1 MKWLR
6 RLFSCAEDHG
16 MNAQDERESIVA
28 QRGGLLR
35 MNSAQVAEKT
45 RASVLKPFDKA
56 RINSVEGLSRGVS
69 FLTAVASLTVCLGL
83 SSCGYTTRSMI
94 NSSYK
99 TIYITPFVNK
109 VDITGE
115 FDSTSGYKV
124 YRPMLE
130 SDITRTLTRRFL
142 MDGNLKP
149 VDKDNADLILK
160 GELVEFRRDP
170 LRYNTDNEVDEY
182 RMNLLV
188 NISLWE
194 AGADKPLWEER
205 NFTGDTTYFVRGA
218 ATKSENSAVN
228 DALLDLSRRIVE
240 RTVEQW

>member
-1 MKWLR
+1 MNRLR
-6 RLFSCAEDHG
+6 RLFIA
-16 MNAQDERESIVA
+16 AV
-28 QRGGLLR
+28 L
-35 MNSAQVAEKT
+35 
-45 RASVLKPFDKA
+45 SV
-56 RINSVEGLSRGVS
+56 
-69 FLTAVASLTVCLGL
+69 TAGSLF

-99 TIYITPFVNK
+99 TIYIAPFVNK

-149 VDKDNADLILK
+149 VDRENADLVLK

-194 AGADKPLWEER
+194 PGADKPLWEER
-205 NFTGDTTYFVRGA
+205 NFTGDTTYFVQGA
-218 ATKSENSAVN
+218 ARKSEDAAVN
-228 DALLDLSRRIVE
+228 DALLDLARRIVE